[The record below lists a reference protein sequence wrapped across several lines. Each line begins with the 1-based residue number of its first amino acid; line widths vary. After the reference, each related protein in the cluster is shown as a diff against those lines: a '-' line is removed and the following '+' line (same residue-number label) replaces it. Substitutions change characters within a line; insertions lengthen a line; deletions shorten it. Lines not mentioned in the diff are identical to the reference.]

1 MVLTLYHTTG
11 FNVLVMTSDETL
23 TIGRLATS
31 AGVGRETI
39 RYYERRGLL
48 ASPPRSAA
56 GYRHYPPD
64 AVARLRFI
72 RRAQELGF
80 TLAEITEL
88 LSLRVDDVSACS
100 AVEARAREKLA
111 NVEDKIGDLRR
122 IGDALT
128 RLVERCDAREPT
140 SDCPIL
146 EELEDGSQ

>member
-1 MVLTLYHTTG
+1 M
-11 FNVLVMTSDETL
+11 SSSESL
-23 TIGRLATS
+23 TIGKLAAS

-39 RYYERRGLL
+39 RYYERKGLL
-48 ASPPRSAA
+48 PSPPRSTA

-64 AVARLRFI
+64 AVDRLRFI

-80 TLAEITEL
+80 TLAEIIEL
-88 LSLRVDDVSACS
+88 LGLRIDEVSACG

-128 RLVERCDAREPT
+128 RLVEKCEAREPT

-146 EELEDGSQ
+146 EELEERSQ